1 MYIFFKFIGEKVLGM
16 LSGKVAIIIG
26 AGRGQGREKALAM
39 AKEGWKDN
47 GRYIIQVRTENA
59 VVINDA
65 YAIVD

>member
-1 MYIFFKFIGEKVLGM
+1 M
-16 LSGKVAIIIG
+16 LSGKVAIITG
-26 AGRGQGREKALAM
+26 AGRGLEREEALTM
-39 AKEGWKDN
+39 AKEGWKEN